1 MTRLDYREVLRECGP
16 DDVVFCDP
24 PYIVRAYDDRMLDH
38 LEMVGLL
45 KAANFRW
52 MLTEGMLTEYA
63 RTLYLGAFG
72 EPNFRI
78 EVQKVMHNS
87 NSSGGK
93 RLKAVEY
100 IWKKF

>member
-1 MTRLDYREVLRECGP
+1 
-16 DDVVFCDP
+16 
-24 PYIVRAYDDRMLDH
+24 
-38 LEMVGLL
+38 
-45 KAANFRW
+45 